1 MHSSLYENLKRD
13 EEIAATSKE
22 KTDSDST
29 QNLVAQLELVID
41 LLFMMDLSHFLTF
54 ISKEF

>member
-1 MHSSLYENLKRD
+1 MHSSLYEKLKRD